1 MLENYSPVRLLTDRF
16 RSEGAAE
23 GDLGYVIET
32 YPDGV
37 CEVEFSNP
45 QGITFAQIV
54 ARENELQ
61 RDEPT
66 LPIQDMSSSDT
77 VHFDRTAAN
86 TAKKS
91 KVS

>member
-1 MLENYSPVRLLTDRF
+1 MLENYSRVRLLTDRF

-32 YPDGV
+32 YPDGA

-45 QGITFAQIV
+45 QGITFAQII
-54 ARENELQ
+54 ACEDELQ

-66 LPIQDMSSSDT
+66 LPTRNMSSSDT
-77 VHFDRTAAN
+77 VYFDPTAAD
-86 TAKKS
+86 TAKS
-91 KVS
+91 KMS